1 MSLIPVNVGKW
12 EKMMET
18 FPDRVTVSAKIL
30 KRKGSERNLRT
41 KTENKE
47 ILVSVYLCVV
57 PACTAIKPPI

>member
-1 MSLIPVNVGKW
+1 
-12 EKMMET
+12 MMET

-30 KRKGSERNLRT
+30 KRKGSERYLRT
-41 KTENKE
+41 KAENKE